1 MTEEFKNKINL
12 ANTYYNSTVKIIK
25 LMRASRDYA
34 NLNESIANV
43 YDNLDKLINN
53 LNILNE
59 DLLRLYEEEKPID
72 EDYASYL
79 DALSNIGYA
88 LMLIDKS
95 KSTYEYVYKSI
106 NNIEKPV
113 SAKKKTKVSAGK
125 VVDNNVLPIIN
136 SDIKSSNNS
145 NNLVDV
151 AKIYT
156 KR

>member
-88 LMLIDKS
+88 LMLIDNS

-113 SAKKKTKVSAGK
+113 SAKKTTKVSAGK
-125 VVDNNVLPIIN
+125 VVNNNVLPIIN
-136 SDIKSSNNS
+136 SDIKSSNS
-145 NNLVDV
+145 NDMVNV

>member
-88 LMLIDKS
+88 LMLIDNS

-125 VVDNNVLPIIN
+125 VVNNNVLPIIN
-136 SDIKSSNNS
+136 SDIKSSNS
-145 NNLVDV
+145 NDMVNV